1 MGELRPPG
9 GDLAALG
16 LSLAGRAALVSG
28 AARGVGRTISARFV
42 AASAAVALADI
53 DAEGA
58 AAAAADLVATG
69 GRAIGLPLD
78 VTDPAS
84 WAATVEHA
92 VRELGR
98 IDILVNNAGIT
109 GPTASL
115 LELDEATWRRVLA
128 INLDGVFFGCRA
140 VLPHLLERGS
150 GRIINVASIA
160 GKEGNPNLIP
170 YSTSKAG
177 VIALTKALAKEV
189 ARTGILINAIAPAV
203 IGTELLQQ
211 MQPETIQYMVD
222 RVPMGRMG
230 TPEEAAALVH
240 FLASDACTFSTGFC
254 WDLSGGRATY

>member
-1 MGELRPPG
+1 MSTTAA
-9 GDLAALG
+9 DLAALG
-16 LSLAGRAALVSG
+16 LSLAGKSALVTG
-28 AARGVGRTISARFV
+28 AARGLGRAIATRL
-42 AASAAVALADI
+42 AAAGAAVALADI
-53 DAEGA
+53 DEAGAERA
-58 AAAAADLVATG
+58 AIELAATG
-69 GRAIGLPLD
+69 ATAVGIALD
-78 VTDPAS
+78 VTRPES
-84 WAATVEHA
+84 WAAA
-92 VRELGR
+92 VGETIRVLGQ
-98 IDILVNNAGIT
+98 IDILANNAGIT

-115 LELDEATWRRVLA
+115 LEVDEAIWRRVLA

-189 ARTGILINAIAPAV
+189 ARTGLLVNAIAPAV

-240 FLASDACTFSTGFC
+240 FMASDACTFSTGFC